1 MCCFKLPTRESVWF
15 SYYLILNSTWCQSL
29 VCACVWVT
37 RRSVGM
43 APRWPNCAGNMWT
56 EALLF
61 PPITTHLSLSYFPTL
76 NSLFPWGEWEMA
88 SQSPSFF
95 PLFLFA
101 SPLPSSPLAWLS
113 SKARSFFSCFC
124 SPFDLFTDLLS
135 REDISK
141 QTNGC
146 YDAVIWIMQS
156 KDYQQTEWHWS
167 CFNEWNSIF

>member
-1 MCCFKLPTRESVWF
+1 MCRFKLPTRESVWF

-113 SKARSFFSCFC
+113 SKARSFFSPASVVHLIYSQIFYLGRIFP
-124 SPFDLFTDLLS
+124 SRQTGVTSLS
-135 REDISK
+135 SE
-141 QTNGC
+141 
-146 YDAVIWIMQS
+146 
-156 KDYQQTEWHWS
+156 
-167 CFNEWNSIF
+167 

>member
-1 MCCFKLPTRESVWF
+1 MCCFKLPTRKSVWF
-15 SYYLILNSTWCQSL
+15 SYYLVLNSTWCQSL

-37 RRSVGM
+37 RWSVGM

-95 PLFLFA
+95 PLFFCLHHHFHHHLLPGCHLKHAAFFPA
-101 SPLPSSPLAWLS
+101 SVVHLIYSQIFYLGRIFPSRQTGVTTLS
-113 SKARSFFSCFC
+113 S
-124 SPFDLFTDLLS
+124 
-135 REDISK
+135 E
-141 QTNGC
+141 
-146 YDAVIWIMQS
+146 
-156 KDYQQTEWHWS
+156 
-167 CFNEWNSIF
+167 

>member
-61 PPITTHLSLSYFPTL
+61 LPSPHI
-76 NSLFPWGEWEMA
+76 SLFPIF
-88 SQSPSFF
+88 PHLTLSFPEGNERWLHNLLIF

-113 SKARSFFSCFC
+113 SKARSFFPCFC
-124 SPFDLFTDLLS
+124 SPFDLSTDLLS

-146 YDAVIWIMQS
+146 YVAVVWLMQS
-156 KDYQQTEWHWS
+156 KDYQQTE
-167 CFNEWNSIF
+167 